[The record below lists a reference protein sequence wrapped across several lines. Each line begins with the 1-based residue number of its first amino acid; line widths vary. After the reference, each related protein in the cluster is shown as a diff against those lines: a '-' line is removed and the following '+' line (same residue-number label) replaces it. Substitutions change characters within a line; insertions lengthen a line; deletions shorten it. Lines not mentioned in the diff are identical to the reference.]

1 MAWSS
6 SDRRAHLPRNWQAL
20 RLRVFDRDGYLCQ
33 IAGPTCTGLATEV
46 DHINGRDNHGMGNLR
61 AVCSRCHKARTNVDA
76 KAAQAIVRARGKR
89 PPEPHPGIT

>member
-6 SDRRAHLPRNWQAL
+6 SDRRAHLPRNWQVL

-46 DHINGRDNHGMGNLR
+46 DHINGRDNHGMGNLQ
-61 AVCSRCHKARTNVDA
+61 AVCHRCHTA
-76 KAAQAIVRARGKR
+76 KTASESATAAAEVRQRGKR
-89 PPEPHPGIT
+89 PTEPHPGWG